1 MKMDPAAVAK
11 YKQTMACYMP
21 LEAVDEVFDFF
32 NRYSVHF
39 HITRERHSK
48 LGDYRWPQR
57 DHNFHEI
64 SVNGNL
70 NKYYFL
76 LVLLHE
82 MAHLNCHQRFGCE
95 VLPHGHEWQ
104 EEYRQLLLQYR
115 SIFPPEVAVL
125 IDQYTRRIPLSR
137 TLANKIE
144 AQLRSYDEGYNPSD
158 DLTLD
163 QLPEGSLFRLQQRPE
178 QLFRSVE
185 KRRTRWLCEDAQTRM
200 QYLIRGSAQVVK
212 VDN

>member
-1 MKMDPAAVAK
+1 MEPATVAK
-11 YKQTMACYMP
+11 YKQILGTYLP
-21 LEAVDEVFDFF
+21 QEAVDEVFDLVS
-32 NRYSVHF
+32 RYRVHF
-39 HITRERHSK
+39 HITPERHSK

-57 DHNFHEI
+57 NHNYHEI

-82 MAHLNCHQRFGCE
+82 MAHLSCHQRFGCE

-104 EEYRQLLLQYR
+104 EEYRQLLLHYR
-115 SIFPPEVAVL
+115 NYFPSEVAVL

-158 DLTLD
+158 DLILD
-163 QLPEGSLFRLQQRPE
+163 QLPEGSLFRLQQRPQ